1 MRKQCPLFNFS
12 KLTLLALSTTLL
24 LNACSTPIEKDGP
37 PKGQI
42 DVSQIHNPTPRQEPK
57 SRYGNPPSYVIAGKR
72 YYVLPTAEGYKKKGI
87 ASWYGTKFHGRLT
100 SSREPYDM
108 LAMTAASPELP
119 IPCYAEVTNLENG
132 ERIIVRVND
141 RGPFAPN
148 RIIDLSYAA
157 ATKLGFSQKGTALVE
172 VKTITTAPEYQL
184 ASHST
189 HNNSSVNHASES
201 STHPQLFLQVGA
213 FHDSNNA
220 AHLQQSLRNVTK
232 EPIRVQQQHKNTH
245 TLYLVQIG
253 PLRGVGESDQLLQQL
268 QRAGY
273 SDALTIIN

>member
-1 MRKQCPLFNFS
+1 MRKPCQLFNYI
-12 KLTLLALSTTLL
+12 KITLLALSASLL

-37 PKGQI
+37 PKGRI

-57 SRYGNPPSYVIAGKR
+57 SRYGNPSSYVIAGKR
-72 YYVLPTAEGYKKKGI
+72 YYVLPTSDGYKKKGI

-157 ATKLGFSQKGTALVE
+157 ATKLGFSQKGVLIVNETERILLEDSRPGTGRLLAENDRIAVPVGLIQNENDRILFEDDDNDTTLTFDEIGTISFDDILRPDRITLADDSGDSFHSLVLHGLGPLE
-172 VKTITTAPEYQL
+172 PL
-184 ASHST
+184 
-189 HNNSSVNHASES
+189 
-201 STHPQLFLQVGA
+201 LQEM
-213 FHDSNNA
+213 
-220 AHLQQSLRNVTK
+220 L
-232 EPIRVQQQHKNTH
+232 PQHKVRKT
-245 TLYLVQIG
+245 
-253 PLRGVGESDQLLQQL
+253 
-268 QRAGY
+268 
-273 SDALTIIN
+273 

>member
-1 MRKQCPLFNFS
+1 MRAQCLFLNRF
-12 KLTLLALSTTLL
+12 KITLITVMISLL
-24 LNACSTPIEKDGP
+24 LNACSTAVQQDGP
-37 PKGQI
+37 PKHSI
-42 DVSQIHNPTPRQEPK
+42 DVSQIHNPTPHKEPK

-72 YYVLPTAEGYKKKGI
+72 YYVLPTADGYQKKGI

-132 ERIIVRVND
+132 HSIIVRVND

-157 ATKLGFSQKGTALVE
+157 ATKLGFSKKGTALVE
-172 VKTITTAPEYQL
+172 VKTITEAPQHML
-184 ASHST
+184 ASTSVQ
-189 HNNSSVNHASES
+189 SSSPINHA
-201 STHPQLFLQVGA
+201 TQTPNNPQLYLQVGA
-213 FHDSNNA
+213 FHDQHNA
-220 AHLQQSLRNVTK
+220 THLQQEMSQLTH
-232 EPIRVQQQHKNTH
+232 QHVRIQEKHMTTH

-253 PLRGVGESDQLLQQL
+253 PLKGVGESDHLLDQLHQ
-268 QRAGY
+268 AGHQEAVTVI
-273 SDALTIIN
+273 S

>member
-1 MRKQCPLFNFS
+1 MRKPCQLFNYI
-12 KLTLLALSTTLL
+12 KITLLALSASLL

-37 PKGQI
+37 PKGRI

-57 SRYGNPPSYVIAGKR
+57 SRYGNPSSYVIAGKR
-72 YYVLPTAEGYKKKGI
+72 YYVLPTSDGYKKKGI

-172 VKTITTAPEYQL
+172 VKTITTAPEYHQ
-184 ASHST
+184 ASHSVD
-189 HNNSSVNHASES
+189 NNSLVNHASES
-201 STHPQLFLQVGA
+201 STHPELFLQVGA
-213 FHDSNNA
+213 FHNSNNA
-220 AHLQQSLRNVTK
+220 AHLQQSLKSFTN

-273 SDALTIIN
+273 SDALTVIN